1 MRVYTLSFP
10 LQSALAAALRFGARA
25 PPPKTAEDIT
35 SSTVKSKNEEKQMKY
50 FIDTHDKAKG
60 SFPGDNMTEED
71 FIRIY
76 QKFEKALEEVG
87 GADLGAHVNVKARKA
102 FCFTKGPDSDAIRRA
117 HEKLNFPF
125 DSITEVR
132 RVTGVDLRPELSE
145 CFHPDK
151 VIK

>member
-1 MRVYTLSFP
+1 
-10 LQSALAAALRFGARA
+10 
-25 PPPKTAEDIT
+25 
-35 SSTVKSKNEEKQMKY
+35 MKY
-50 FIDTHDKAKG
+50 FIDTHDKTKG

-87 GADLGAHVNVKARKA
+87 GADLGAHVNVKERKA
-102 FCFTKGPDSDAIRRA
+102 FCFTKGPDCDAIRRA

-132 RVTGVDLRPELSE
+132 RVTGADLRPELTCAPTRS
-145 CFHPDK
+145 
-151 VIK
+151 